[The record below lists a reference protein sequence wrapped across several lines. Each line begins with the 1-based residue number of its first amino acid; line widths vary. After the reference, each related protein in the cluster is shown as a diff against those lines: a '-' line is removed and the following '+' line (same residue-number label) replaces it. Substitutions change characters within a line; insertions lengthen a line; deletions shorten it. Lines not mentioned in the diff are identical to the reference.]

1 MEPGAIG
8 GGAGPKEV
16 KCFSQNV
23 LTHDQ
28 ETTRLVK
35 TFPSLS
41 SMIKRG
47 AGSSAA
53 KREPLPHT
61 AMWHPA
67 GRRETDIERW
77 LCHSAYTGFKDRQGQ
92 HVAIKAK
99 SESPLWEGRWH

>member
-16 KCFSQNV
+16 KYFSQNV

-41 SMIKRG
+41 PVIKRG
-47 AGSSAA
+47 AGSS
-53 KREPLPHT
+53 
-61 AMWHPA
+61 
-67 GRRETDIERW
+67 
-77 LCHSAYTGFKDRQGQ
+77 S
-92 HVAIKAK
+92 AK
-99 SESPLWEGRWH
+99 SPFCCRLDP